1 MKNYLQS
8 ELAEKLSKMYNVN
21 DPKTIVLFGFK
32 TQFGGGKSTG
42 FGMIYDNIDSL
53 KKYDAFYRQVR
64 VRLLRKR
71 RLNF

>member
-1 MKNYLQS
+1 
-8 ELAEKLSKMYNVN
+8 MYNVN
-21 DPKTIVLFGFK
+21 DQKTIVLFGFK

-64 VRLLRKR
+64 VRLEGRIFVVFLVDRST
-71 RLNF
+71 